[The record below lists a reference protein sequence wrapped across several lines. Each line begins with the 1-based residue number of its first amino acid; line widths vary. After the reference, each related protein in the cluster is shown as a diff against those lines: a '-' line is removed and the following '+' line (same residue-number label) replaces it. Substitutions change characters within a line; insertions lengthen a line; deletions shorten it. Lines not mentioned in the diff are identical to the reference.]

1 MKRGVVQHVAEAAKL
16 HHSGRSADVVINC
29 TGLSARKLGGVRD
42 KKVYPAR
49 GQIVLV
55 RNDPNIMASIS
66 GTDDAPDE
74 ATYIMHRAAGRTFH
88 TIETPQLISP
98 CRWRMYPRG
107 LSTEGQLGISARSQS
122 RCSNHET
129 LR

>member
-74 ATYIMHRAAGRTFH
+74 ATYIMHRAAGRTFSYH
-88 TIETPQLISP
+88 
-98 CRWRMYPRG
+98 
-107 LSTEGQLGISARSQS
+107 
-122 RCSNHET
+122 
-129 LR
+129 